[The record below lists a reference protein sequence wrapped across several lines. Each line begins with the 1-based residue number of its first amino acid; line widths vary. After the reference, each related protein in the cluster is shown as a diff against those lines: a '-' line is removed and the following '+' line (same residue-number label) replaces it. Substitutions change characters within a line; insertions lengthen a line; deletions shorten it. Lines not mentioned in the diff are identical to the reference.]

1 MATYCPLSRLLSD
14 GSTCRRAWS
23 VLLAGVGAALLLCH
37 ATPAQAQSIT
47 ITDHA
52 PVTSAVGVDVS
63 APITASFDAAVQAST
78 VTTHTFT
85 VRSSFRG
92 LYTDT
97 ATVNGDTVTF
107 DPSRDFFAGE
117 QVQVVGSAAISST
130 GGAPLAPTQWGFTAG
145 EVTDRCVGGF
155 TDIDAGLLQGMS
167 DGSSVAWGDYDND
180 GDLDLL
186 FAGASGTTRI
196 ARLYRNDGG
205 VFVDSGTA
213 DNALIGVGWGHV
225 AWGDYDN
232 DGDLDILLTG
242 WNNVGYAKIYR
253 NDGGVFVDSGTTDDA
268 LIGVW
273 YSSVAWGDYDNDGD
287 LDILL
292 TGGDAAGP
300 VTKVYRNDNGS
311 FEDSGT
317 ADDALTGVSSSS
329 VAWGDYDNDGDLDVL
344 LTGVDASPSFVA
356 KVYRNDNGSFEDSG
370 TADDILTGV
379 GMSSV
384 AWGDYDN
391 DGDLDILLT
400 GVNDSSGE
408 LTQVYRND
416 NGSFVDSGTTDDAL
430 TGVAWSSVAWG
441 DYDNDGDLD
450 ILLTGDDN
458 INSIA
463 KVYRNDNGGFVDS
476 GPIDDALTGVSSS
489 SVAWGDYDND
499 GDLDILLT
507 GNTGINLIAKV
518 YRNDD
523 CADVGIVKT
532 VTPGLA
538 LPGAAITYTLS
549 FSNAGP
555 GVAYGVTVTDS
566 MPVSVT
572 ISGVTSSTFGS
583 SVVIT
588 QTDGSPNFAWTTG
601 DLAVGVGGT
610 ITLTGTVYD
619 LSGLEGSAIV
629 NMAAIVASN
638 DVTLTNNTS
647 NAMAHVPLHITE
659 HAPVTNAVGVNVTAP
674 ITASFDAAVQASTV
688 TTRTFTVRSS
698 FRGLYTDTATLNG
711 NTVTLDPSRDFFA
724 GEQVQA
730 VGTAAISSTGA
741 APLAPTQW
749 GFTAGMVTNRCGVF
763 ADSGLADDA
772 LTGVWVSSVA
782 WGDYDKDGDLDI
794 LLTGGTSSDP
804 VAKVYRNDNGSFVES
819 GDVDDAL
826 IGIRYSSVAWGDYDN
841 DGDPDILFTGRD
853 AGSGRVAKVYRNDNG
868 SFVDSGTIDD
878 ILTGVWSSSVAWG
891 DYDNDGDLDILLTG
905 LGSFGSV
912 AKVYRNDNGS
922 YVDSGTVDDAL
933 AVVSESS
940 VAWGDY
946 DNDGDL
952 DILLTGL
959 GIHGKVAKVYRNDN
973 DSFVE
978 SGPAD
983 DALTGV
989 SSSSVA
995 WGDYDNDGDLDI
1007 LLTGYAGSGPVTKV
1021 YRNDNGVFVESGTV
1035 DDAFTGVSASSA
1047 AWGDYDND
1055 GDLDIL
1061 LTGYAGSG
1069 PVTKVY
1075 RNDNG
1080 SFGDSGTTD
1089 DAVTG
1094 VAFSSV
1100 AWGDY
1105 DNDGDLDILLTGWDG
1120 SNNVAKVYRN
1130 EDCPDV
1136 QIAKQAT
1143 PAIVT
1148 PGAAITYTLSFS
1160 NAGPGIAYS
1169 VTVTDSMPVSVTI
1182 SGVTSSTFGSGVV
1195 ITQTG
1200 GSPNFAWVT
1209 SDLGVG
1215 AGGIITLTGTVSN
1228 SGLVA
1233 GTTITNTATIAVSND
1248 ITTTNNNSSAALAV
1262 SEVACYATPDD
1273 GATVFAGNDAL
1284 PVQQAIDAAG
1294 AGGTVKVAGACIG
1307 VVNRAST
1314 NQTGY
1319 IAKNL
1324 SLRGGYT
1331 NTLASWAGAGDPV
1344 ANPTT
1349 LDAASQGGRV
1359 LRVSGNYTVT
1369 VQNLRLTGGSAAN
1382 GAGIYNS
1389 GATLTVSNCLIYSNT
1404 ASTNGG
1410 GIYNESAGS
1419 VTLSASSVVSNSA
1432 SNNGG
1437 GILNTGSGSVVSMTS
1452 SGVQHNNAGSG
1463 GGIYNGVAG
1472 NVMLSASSVVSNS
1485 ASIGG
1490 AIFNGGAGSVA
1501 LSASS
1506 IFLNSA
1512 DNVGGGIYN
1521 QSAGSVTL
1529 SASSVV
1535 SNSAINNGGGIYNT
1549 GSGSV
1554 ITMTNDGLVQG
1565 NSASNLGG
1573 GIFNRHTG
1581 LVTLSDS
1588 SVILNSAGVGGG
1600 IYNDLAGGVTL
1611 STSSVLSNS
1620 AGSLGGGIYIT
1631 DTGSILS
1638 MTNSRLL
1645 HNSAG
1650 SGGGLYQAGGS
1661 SLVTA
1666 SCIVD
1671 NSDTAVAYI
1680 GGTVPITAT
1689 ANWWGYASG
1698 PSGAGPGVGDS
1709 VSNNVDFSGFLTAS
1723 ILGCPTF
1730 SDSDVGIVKSA
1741 TPSLVVS
1748 GAAITYTLSFSNAG
1762 PGIAYNVSVTDSV
1775 PAGVAISD
1783 VFSNGVAITQTSG
1796 SPNFA
1801 WTVGNLAVG
1810 AGGVITLTGRVD
1822 DPLAIAGF
1830 IIVNTAAITAG
1841 NDITPANNVAFS
1853 VTNLKKATQ
1862 SNVQSSLNPSLYSQA
1877 VTLTASVA
1885 ISGVTVAARPIGPT
1899 GQVRFS
1905 DESGELATVNLVDGV
1920 ATFSR
1925 DTWAVGTH
1933 TVTAEYLGDSLFVGS
1948 SSDPLYQVVG
1958 KHGTATSLATSPNP
1972 APIGE
1977 TVVMTATV
1985 EKQLAVLTLLP
1996 PADPTGQ
2003 VQFRIEGGD
2012 VLGTADLVGNTA
2024 VFTKNDLSS
2033 GVYTIVAEY
2042 LGDVN
2047 YAGSTSDPVQQ
2058 EVPPRLAA
2066 RNDAAGTLQGEAVQI
2081 DPLAND
2087 IDAAGAGL
2095 VVAAVEQP
2103 VSGSVAIDSGDKT
2116 VTYTPDPAFSGVV
2129 TFTYT
2134 ARDSNAAVDSALVA
2148 VVVSARDV
2156 TGVAPQI
2163 GVVDNESG
2171 STHDFDSG
2179 SFQVQVQ
2186 MPAGSYPGPL
2196 GEKDIFYL
2204 VYTEVVTP
2212 TGDVNQP
2219 PGSFTWA
2226 GMVFHLSAFVNGTD
2240 LGHFEFPQPVTL
2252 VIAYDPA
2259 LLGELSEQLLTPY
2272 YWNSTTWV
2280 NDGMSI
2286 THIDTTAHRITIQIW
2301 HLSEFALFSQPPLDF
2316 PSYLYLPVVTNRG
2329 DSAAV
2334 LEAAEPASTLDVEAL
2349 VDEPAIEEAAAP
2361 APDVDETATPEET
2374 ATPDAAPVAEETAA
2388 PEATPTD
2395 EAAQRL
2401 HLPVIVR

>member
-1 MATYCPLSRLLSD
+1 MITPTTAFFPGEMVRLAVS
-14 GSTCRRAWS
+14 
-23 VLLAGVGAALLLCH
+23 AGVQNQLGG
-37 ATPAQAQSIT
+37 PAM
-47 ITDHA
+47 
-52 PVTSAVGVDVS
+52 P
-63 APITASFDAAVQAST
+63 
-78 VTTHTFT
+78 
-85 VRSSFRG
+85 
-92 LYTDT
+92 
-97 ATVNGDTVTF
+97 
-107 DPSRDFFAGE
+107 E
-117 QVQVVGSAAISST
+117 QIQ
-130 GGAPLAPTQWGFTAG
+130 FTAAA
-145 EVTDRCVGGF
+145 TAPQACNAAF
-155 TDIDAGLLQGMS
+155 TAIAPGLPAVDAS
-167 DGSSVAWGDYDND
+167 AVAWGDYDND

-555 GVAYGVTVTDS
+555 GAAYGVTVTDS

-878 ILTGVWSSSVAWG
+878 ILTGVWSSSV
-891 DYDNDGDLDILLTG
+891 
-905 LGSFGSV
+905 
-912 AKVYRNDNGS
+912 
-922 YVDSGTVDDAL
+922 
-933 AVVSESS
+933 
-940 VAWGDY
+940 
-946 DNDGDL
+946 
-952 DILLTGL
+952 
-959 GIHGKVAKVYRNDN
+959 
-973 DSFVE
+973 
-978 SGPAD
+978 
-983 DALTGV
+983 
-989 SSSSVA
+989 
-995 WGDYDNDGDLDI
+995 
-1007 LLTGYAGSGPVTKV
+1007 
-1021 YRNDNGVFVESGTV
+1021 
-1035 DDAFTGVSASSA
+1035 

-2134 ARDSNAAVDSALVA
+2134 ARDSNAAVDSAVVA

-2349 VDEPAIEEAAAP
+2349 VDEPAIEEAATP